1 MNGKADRLPD
11 GFDKR
16 VREPYTVAEL
26 EEIFS
31 TVDVNARG
39 GYSEEPA
46 ISMRA
51 VDLAGATWL
60 LDHGADLEALSRF
73 QKAPLAA
80 RAGHRSPRIV
90 ALLIQR
96 GATVDAHPSSGETA
110 LQVAAKQL
118 DLESVEVLLDA
129 GADPRNSFGYR
140 GDNALDCAAFGVT
153 EHGGERAL
161 RVVRRLLETG
171 ARLGERPVGH
181 LRSTLRQARKWQLRN
196 GDLAASVA
204 ALEEVLE
211 LLGVEKPE
219 PPRVLGADEP
229 ITVTE
234 KTWQKRYAE
243 LWDLLVPA
251 GGPAAT
257 VQGEVIRIIGRVG
270 DELLRNGGANW
281 DADHEAMLDAF
292 EAHTRSGQVL
302 TDPARK
308 KADAAIATLR
318 GGRMDKKAIDELTK
332 LSVTWVLAN
341 PAQAPL
347 GEHGYDR

>member
-73 QKAPLAA
+73 QKAPLAT

-153 EHGGERAL
+153 EHGGSGPSASCVGCWRPERGWGSD
-161 RVVRRLLETG
+161 RWGICGQRC
-171 ARLGERPVGH
+171 ARQGSG
-181 LRSTLRQARKWQLRN
+181 SCA
-196 GDLAASVA
+196 
-204 ALEEVLE
+204 
-211 LLGVEKPE
+211 
-219 PPRVLGADEP
+219 
-229 ITVTE
+229 TVT
-234 KTWQKRYAE
+234 
-243 LWDLLVPA
+243 LLP
-251 GGPAAT
+251 
-257 VQGEVIRIIGRVG
+257 QSQ
-270 DELLRNGGANW
+270 
-281 DADHEAMLDAF
+281 
-292 EAHTRSGQVL
+292 RS
-302 TDPARK
+302 R
-308 KADAAIATLR
+308 R
-318 GGRMDKKAIDELTK
+318 SSSC
-332 LSVTWVLAN
+332 SV
-341 PAQAPL
+341 
-347 GEHGYDR
+347 